1 MVGASA
7 HGEVT
12 TMPNPATIPGPEL
25 THEEPAGGKVSRMAR
40 PKRQYG
46 SGCVIDLKGG
56 GRAIRWREPE
66 IAPDGTR
73 RRVLRYETLGKVT
86 KKHASE
92 ILAQRLAVAGSPASG
107 RSLVTFRTVTE
118 QWVTTVLPMYKF
130 STQKNHRHI
139 VTKHLIPRF
148 GDLAMCEV
156 TRQEIQAYVAH
167 LSARY
172 APKTVDHI
180 HDVLSAILR
189 TAASW
194 GHLLDNPAQGVRLPR
209 LRTVRP
215 KWVLTTE
222 QAIALIDRLAPLPRA
237 MVGIALLSG
246 VRRGELFALRW
257 RDIDLVGRVL
267 HVREAVYEGSFG
279 TPKTEA
285 GCRDIPLTDAAMQ
298 VIALWCASKA
308 QCEPDGLVFSTR
320 SGKPISPNNVLR
332 RWVFPACDTLG
343 LPRATWLTFRR
354 SYSTWAHEK
363 GVPGKIVAQ
372 VMGHAKVDTT
382 LNVYTQVQP
391 AMVRGAVDAVGSELF
406 AIVQSPEDPTA
417 LIH

>member
-1 MVGASA
+1 
-7 HGEVT
+7 
-12 TMPNPATIPGPEL
+12 
-25 THEEPAGGKVSRMAR
+25 
-40 PKRQYG
+40 
-46 SGCVIDLKGG
+46 
-56 GRAIRWREPE
+56 
-66 IAPDGTR
+66 
-73 RRVLRYETLGKVT
+73 VLRYETLGKVT

-92 ILAQRLAVAGSPASG
+92 ILAQRLAAAGGSASG

-139 VTKHLIPRF
+139 VTKHLVPRF

-194 GHLLDNPAQGVRLPR
+194 GHLADNPAQGIRLPT

-246 VRRGELFALRW
+246 IRRGELFALHW

-279 TPKTEA
+279 TPKTAA
-285 GCRDIPLTDAAMQ
+285 GCRDIPLTEAAMQ
-298 VIALWCASKA
+298 VIDLWRTSRP
-308 QCEPDGLVFSTR
+308 QCEPEALVFGTR

-332 RWVFPACDTLG
+332 RWVFPACAALG
-343 LPRATWLTFRR
+343 LPHATWLTFRR

-391 AMVRGAVDAVGSELF
+391 AMVRGALDGVGSELF
-406 AIVQSPEDPTA
+406 TIVQSSEEPTA